1 MLVHLTQRSLQ
12 SNPDCSDDLTC
23 ETNVISNQSFH
34 LGQQSWYRL
43 TLMKDILVKGFFNF
57 VGWKI
62 WKCMWACSKWSMW
75 FMDACQ
81 QQPRD
86 DHWKTTLASLYGYCL
101 LSRKRWESQINIK
114 ILDYASHIVPHKQSL
129 SYICLLGSGHLSSV
143 FLNILTYSS
152 YVRS

>member
-1 MLVHLTQRSLQ
+1 
-12 SNPDCSDDLTC
+12 
-23 ETNVISNQSFH
+23 
-34 LGQQSWYRL
+34 
-43 TLMKDILVKGFFNF
+43 
-57 VGWKI
+57 
-62 WKCMWACSKWSMW
+62 
-75 FMDACQ
+75 MDACQQ